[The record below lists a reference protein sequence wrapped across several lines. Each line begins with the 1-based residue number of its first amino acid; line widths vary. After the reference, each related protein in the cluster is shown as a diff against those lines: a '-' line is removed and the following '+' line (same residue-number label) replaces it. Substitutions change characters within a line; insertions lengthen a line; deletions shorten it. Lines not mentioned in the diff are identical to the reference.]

1 MKTTRSGLA
10 VRYLAALRSDLR
22 RQQPDNGDRAQ
33 GLGRKALQA
42 GFVTLDLAQ
51 MHEEAVVAL
60 ASSHNFARPGN
71 EALRRAGVFFTQA
84 LKPLEAA
91 AKAIRRNHA
100 QLQLRNLTLRRHTA
114 ALALGNRRLAR
125 EVVRRKAG
133 EALIR
138 RDRERYRLLLLDSQ
152 GLHRKLRLL
161 TRQIIVTQEEE
172 RMRISRELHD
182 EVVQTLI
189 GINVELSALLKG
201 TAAGLHSLRLKLTR
215 TQRLVQHSVSAVHRF
230 ARELRPAALDDLGL
244 IPALHAYCRN
254 LAARK
259 KIRIRITAFR
269 GVEALAIAKRIVL
282 YRVAQ
287 EALTNIVRHAQATL
301 ATITLRKSGD
311 HLLMEVHDNG
321 RSFPVEKTLRAKK
334 LKRLG
339 LIGMTERVAIIGGT
353 LTIESAPAHGTTVRA
368 QFPFQPAKNRTP

>member
-10 VRYLAALRSDLR
+10 ARYLAALRSDIR
-22 RQQPDNGDRAQ
+22 RAQPDNGDRAQ

-42 GFVTLDLAQ
+42 GFATLDLAKI
-51 MHEEAVVAL
+51 HEQAVLAL
-60 ASSHNFARPGN
+60 ASSHNFTRPGN
-71 EALRRAGVFFTQA
+71 QALRRAGIFLTQA
-84 LKPLEAA
+84 LKPMETVART
-91 AKAIRRNHA
+91 IRKNNAH
-100 QLQLRNLTLRRHTA
+100 LQLRNLTLRRHTA
-114 ALALGNRRLAR
+114 ALARGNRRLAR

-138 RDRERYRLLLLDSQ
+138 RDRERYRLLLKESH

-189 GINVELSALLKG
+189 GINVELSALVKG
-201 TAAGLHSLRLKLTR
+201 SSASLHTLRVKLAR
-215 TQRLVQHSVSAVHRF
+215 TQRLVQRSVSAVHRF

-269 GVEALAIAKRIVL
+269 GVETLAIAKRIVL

-287 EALTNIVRHAQATL
+287 EALTNIVRHAHATL
-301 ATITLRKSGD
+301 VTVTLSKSD
-311 HLLMEVHDNG
+311 DLVVMEVHDNG

-339 LIGMTERVAIIGGT
+339 LIGMTERVAIVGGT

-368 QFPFQPAKNRTP
+368 QIPFQPAKERTS